1 MTDLAPGS
9 RFGGYR
15 IDGLL
20 GKGGMGVV
28 YRAWEE
34 SLDRPVAL
42 KVISPGLASDAEF
55 RVRFEREARMAA
67 RLEHPAIVA
76 IHATGATDG
85 SLYIAMRL
93 ADGIDFQSLLATVTH
108 MPLAR
113 AMAILAPIADALDYA
128 HARGV
133 VHRDVKPANIMV
145 GPEGRPGP
153 AAVLLDFGLTREL
166 TGDRGLTESGTFMGT
181 VDYMSPEQ
189 AEGGDMD
196 GRADQYSLACVTY
209 VALSGDVPFAR
220 TNRVATLVAHLQ
232 HAAPDIRTVRPEV
245 SDEAAEAIARALAK
259 DPADRFERCV
269 DFVQALASGTAP
281 AAPAHRPLTV
291 VSAPEPVIAE
301 EQPEPEIVEAAPAV
315 PAAEVEEPPIAP
327 PVPPSPPTVV
337 RPAPEPDAPA
347 PAPTVFRPS
356 PRDEQPAPTVVRDS
370 PQPPRPPL
378 EPTVVGRTEDEL
390 AERQPARP
398 NRRALIAAGFAV
410 LAVGGG
416 VAAVLASSGGDDDKA
431 SSTSATTTAATTGAA
446 AGATTAVTT
455 AEEPADTDIAAS
467 GDPKADWPP
476 TTSREVAAFAREP
489 QDGRIEYRYRKPEL
503 RGDVAFVVRGSD
515 LVVDVRYD
523 DVAGEPVERLWAR
536 YRGDALREACRKPRG
551 GTMRCG
557 SSASALGIDA
567 SSYAVVGLLGPGLF
581 SELYGRTDLKTV
593 RAEGAVSDPALAG
606 RVKTYVVCA
615 KTAGARAD
623 TLCVQ
628 ENGFV
633 TESTAGTD
641 RIIAT
646 ALRLGASAADLERP
660 AGTV

>member
-1 MTDLAPGS
+1 MTDLASGS

-76 IHATGATDG
+76 IHATGAVDG

-93 ADGIDFQSLLATVTH
+93 ADGIDFGSLLATVTQ

-113 AMAILAPIADALDYA
+113 ATAILTPIADALDYA
-128 HARGV
+128 HVRGV

-145 GPEGRPGP
+145 GPEGRSGP

-189 AEGGDMD
+189 AEGGDLD
-196 GRADQYSLACVTY
+196 GRADQYSLACVAY

-232 HAAPDIRTVRPEV
+232 HAAPDIREVRPEV

-259 DPADRFERCV
+259 SPVDRFDRCI
-269 DFVQALASGTAP
+269 DFVHALTSATPLAAAVARAP
-281 AAPAHRPLTV
+281 TV
-291 VSAPEPVIAE
+291 VSAPEPEPVVA
-301 EQPEPEIVEAAPAV
+301 QPEPEPAP
-315 PAAEVEEPPIAP
+315 EVEVEQPATPEPVAEIEAP
-327 PVPPSPPTVV
+327 PPSLPPTPPTVV
-337 RPAPEPDAPA
+337 RPAPEPEP
-347 PAPTVFRPS
+347 PV
-356 PRDEQPAPTVVRDS
+356 PAPTVVRPSTRDLPPPSPAVARDS
-370 PQPPRPPL
+370 PPPPRPPVG
-378 EPTVVGRTEDEL
+378 PTVIGRVDDE
-390 AERQPARP
+390 PAASGPTRP
-398 NRRALIAAGFAV
+398 NRRILIAAGVAV
-410 LAVGGG
+410 LAIGGS
-416 VAAVLASSGGDDDKA
+416 VAAVVASGGGGNKA
-431 SSTSATTTAATTGAA
+431 SSTH
-446 AGATTAVTT
+446 GATTAVTT
-455 AEEPADTDIAAS
+455 GPAAAATTAVEPATDVAAT
-467 GDPKADWPP
+467 DNPKQGWPP
-476 TTSREVAAFAREP
+476 TTSREVAAFARDP

-515 LVVDVRYD
+515 LVVDIHYD
-523 DVAGEPVERLWAR
+523 DVAGEPVDRLWAR

-551 GTMRCG
+551 GTLKCG
-557 SSASALGIDA
+557 SSASALGIDP

-581 SELYGRTDLKTV
+581 SELYGRSDLKTV

-615 KTAGARAD
+615 KATKD

-646 ALRLGASAADLERP
+646 SLRLGASASDLDRP
-660 AGTV
+660 SVGA